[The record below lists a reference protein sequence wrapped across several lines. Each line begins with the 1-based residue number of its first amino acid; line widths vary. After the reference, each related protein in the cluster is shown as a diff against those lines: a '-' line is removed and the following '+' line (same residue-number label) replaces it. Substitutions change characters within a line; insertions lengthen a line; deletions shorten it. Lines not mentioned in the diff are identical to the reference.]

1 MNIHEYQ
8 AKDILRSYKV
18 NVPKGEIASSSE
30 EIIRKLRFIESDIVA
45 IKAQIHAGGRG
56 KAGGVKI
63 ATSMSEAIEA
73 ANEMLN
79 KKLITKQTSPEGQ
92 LVRTIYMEEGCSIKN
107 ELYLSLLI
115 DRETSSV
122 IIIASTEGGM
132 DIEEVSEDNPN
143 SIIKLPIDAYLGI
156 QPFQIKYL
164 SNKLSIP
171 KEIQNDFSALLSN
184 LYKCFIEK
192 DLSMLEINP
201 LVITTDNTLTALD
214 VKMAFDDNALKFRH
228 QDIQALRDIY
238 EENPID
244 YEAKK
249 HDLSYVSLD
258 GNIACLV
265 NGAGLAMATM
275 DSIYSAGGSPANFL
289 DVGGSAT
296 KEMISKSIEIILSDK
311 NVRGIFINIFGG
323 IMKCDTIAQ
332 GIIEAM
338 LSNGVD
344 IPLVV
349 RLEGNNVE
357 IGNKLLENSKLN
369 IITADS
375 MDEGS
380 KKIVD
385 ILKKGA
391 D

>member
-63 ATSMSEAIEA
+63 AASMSEAIEA

-79 KKLITKQTSPEGQ
+79 KKLITKQTSSEGQ

-122 IIIASTEGGM
+122 IIIGSTEGGM
-132 DIEEVSEDNPN
+132 DIEEVSEDNPS

-156 QPFQIKYL
+156 HPFQIKYL
-164 SNKLSIP
+164 SNKLNIP
-171 KEIQNDFSALLSN
+171 KENQNDFSTLLSN

-201 LVITTDNTLTALD
+201 LVITTDNKLTPLD
-214 VKMAFDDNALKFRH
+214 VKMTFDDNALKFRH
-228 QDIQALRDIY
+228 EDIQALRDIY
-238 EENPID
+238 EENPMD

-249 HDLSYVSLD
+249 HGLSYVSLD

-275 DSIYSAGGSPANFL
+275 DSIYSVGGSPANFL

-311 NVRGIFINIFGG
+311 NVCGIFINIFGG

-369 IITADS
+369 IITANS

>member
-79 KKLITKQTSPEGQ
+79 KKLITNQTSPEGQ

-184 LYKCFIEK
+184 LYKKKKKK